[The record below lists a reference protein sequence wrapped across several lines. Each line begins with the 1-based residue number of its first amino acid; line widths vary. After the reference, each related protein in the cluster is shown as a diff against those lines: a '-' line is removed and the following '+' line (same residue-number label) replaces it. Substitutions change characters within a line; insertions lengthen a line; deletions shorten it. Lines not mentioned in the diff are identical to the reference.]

1 MSGWF
6 WGGLKNSSGCL
17 FQKLL
22 LNVLRFSPPVLYLK
36 VGQWDFLLKQ
46 SQSHA
51 LHLLQ
56 VGLLLGWPVLQW
68 KGLWKRLALNISV
81 RENNY
86 CESGFAQCSA
96 TGSFVG
102 VTGTKKCCQACI
114 QAVLQL
120 ERKEASKKLLISAKS
135 TWLLVIYKVVI
146 FIYKINE
153 FMVSYWCSWT
163 CLQRGKVSH
172 WKAFYIRKCAF

>member
-17 FQKLL
+17 FWKLL
-22 LNVLRFSPPVLYLK
+22 LNVLRFTLLVL
-36 VGQWDFLLKQ
+36 WDFLFKQ

-68 KGLWKRLALNISV
+68 QDLWKRLALNTSV

-86 CESGFAQCSA
+86 CERGFAQRSA
-96 TGSFVG
+96 TGSFVR
-102 VTGTKKCCQACI
+102 VPGTKKCCQACI

-120 ERKEASKKLLISAKS
+120 ERKEASKNLFAKS
-135 TWLLVIYKVVI
+135 MWLLVTYKVVI
-146 FIYKINE
+146 FICKTNE
-153 FMVSYWCSWT
+153 FVVSYWCSWT
-163 CLQRGKVSH
+163 CLQMGKVSH
-172 WKAFYIRKCAF
+172 WKAFYIRRCAF